1 MTKKSLYVI
10 NSESEK
16 KPFSFWKIYRSAR
29 RAGASKDIAQQIA
42 STIQQEAFPGIKTAD
57 IFKRV
62 RELLAKEEIKPALK
76 FSLKQ
81 AIKKLGP
88 TGFPFEKYIGEILS
102 RMGYKVKLN
111 QQIPGYCCRFYEI
124 DFVAENDRCIYVGEC
139 KFRHLQ
145 GGKVHSDVALSN
157 YARFLDIKKG
167 NYFSKPAKKE
177 IKSFLV
183 TNAKFTSKAI
193 DYSSCVGVRLLGWNY
208 PKNKGLEYLIETY
221 HLYPITILPSWRQVF
236 AEVFVRKKM
245 MLAEDLLRLDVRRF
259 SKKTGLPLNKIKKLQ
274 EEAQILF
281 S

>member
-1 MTKKSLYVI
+1 MLKKSLYVI
-10 NSESEK
+10 NSENER

-29 RAGASKDIAQQIA
+29 RAGASKDLAQKIA
-42 STIQQEAFPGIKTAD
+42 SIIQKEAFPGIKTID
-57 IFKRV
+57 IFERV
-62 RELLAKEEIKPALK
+62 KELLAKEEIKPALK

-88 TGFPFEKYIGEILS
+88 TGFPFEKFIGEILS
-102 RMGYKVKLN
+102 KTGYRVKFN

-124 DFVAENDRCIYVGEC
+124 DFVAEDDRCIYVGEC

-167 NYFSKPAKKE
+167 SYFAKTIKE
-177 IKSFLV
+177 IKSFLI

-193 DYSSCVGVRLLGWNY
+193 DYSNCVGVRLLGWNY
-208 PKNKGLEYLIETY
+208 PKNRGLEYLIETH
-221 HLYPITILPSWRQVF
+221 HLYPITILPSWRQAF
-236 AEVFVRKKM
+236 ADIFVRKKM
-245 MLAEDLLRLDVRRF
+245 MLAQDLLRLDAKRF
-259 SKKTGLPLNKIKKLQ
+259 SKKTGLPLNKIKRLQ

-281 S
+281 N